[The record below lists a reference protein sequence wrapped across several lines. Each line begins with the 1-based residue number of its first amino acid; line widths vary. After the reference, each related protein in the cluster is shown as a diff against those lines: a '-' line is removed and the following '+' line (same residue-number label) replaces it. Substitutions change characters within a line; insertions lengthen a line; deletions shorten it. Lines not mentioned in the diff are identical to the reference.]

1 MFLFWEANDA
11 YIARQTKFKAINFNG
26 FPGAVVM
33 SLIDDTRYR
42 PGGMWGHGMCVI

>member
-11 YIARQTKFKAINFNG
+11 YTARQTKFKAINFG

-33 SLIDDTRYR
+33 SLIDDTRYW
-42 PGGMWGHGMCVI
+42 PGGMCGRGMCV